1 MIEQL
6 QSDLSK
12 AKTYEDLRGKNGAI
26 KKLIAPTLEQM
37 LESNL
42 KSRLYVSGRQFW
54 GTQEFAL
61 KSCRNNLYIQ
71 ANYHK
76 YPPEI
81 RN

>member
-42 KSRLYVSGRQFW
+42 KSRLYVSGRQF
-54 GTQEFAL
+54 
-61 KSCRNNLYIQ
+61 
-71 ANYHK
+71 
-76 YPPEI
+76 
-81 RN
+81 